1 MTYYSSLSALISS
14 VFLAVFMFGA
24 TANAQVQTYC
34 ISGISELELNLECGD
49 LDWEFIYT
57 DLDGAFVHTCGDVTD
72 VLDIELS
79 LEVTIDS
86 INCTDPL
93 DPKLKIIV
101 TRVFTADIIDPLATD
116 CVNGA
121 GLVCSTQIINYRDY
135 TAPSFTNFPADSTVT
150 CENWNLLNYL
160 ISGTFDFL
168 PIDDCGN
175 VASAP
180 MTLDTIMGSCSAE
193 QEFHWESVIT
203 DGCNNSFSKIHSVF
217 IVDTVGPQITFLPS
231 VFEPFECVE
240 DIIWPEIVPLDNCSE
255 VELRWWGDTTQTV
268 LGCPNN
274 VHFSRTAYAVDVC
287 GNLDSATY
295 EIQVNDQVPPEFEY
309 IPLGFSIECD
319 VDPEFA
325 DPIAVDGCGQV
336 TITEQIDTL
345 FSPSC
350 EQNYTLTR
358 VFTAT
363 DVCGNSSQGEQIII
377 VSDMTPPLL
386 TPPLDLFVNCDE
398 AFDLDDAISWDNC
411 DPNPTVELS
420 TDTINITS
428 AGTYDIIREFTSTD
442 ACENFYTSTQIISVV
457 DNTPPYFTSFPE
469 NLVVACGG
477 EYPNDA
483 VSYEDDCDPDAYLVN
498 YDLGFDFQ
506 PCANNTLITRT
517 FIISDNSG
525 NETTQ
530 TQSITFLDIDP
541 PILQT
546 PMDSLF
552 YQCAYEVPDCLD
564 MFEGLVF
571 EDCSSGEV
579 VPTDCIDDVVE
590 GNCEE
595 QACIIERTYFF
606 EDACGNQGSAK
617 QYITV
622 QESVLNP
629 EMPTGITPNGD
640 GLNDAFV
647 IKGIGP
653 SVNPEPGE
661 VQCDWLEDTNM
672 RVINR
677 WGSLVFEDANYRNDW
692 EGTNES
698 GEDLPQGTYF
708 VVFEALGE
716 SFSTYL
722 DLRR

>member
-1 MTYYSSLSALISS
+1 MTNNSILSTLVLSIFLFAFMLSSSSISW
-14 VFLAVFMFGA
+14 
-24 TANAQVQTYC
+24 AQTHC
-34 ISGISELELNLECGD
+34 ISGVSDLDLECGN
-49 LDWEFIYT
+49 LDWEFIYA
-57 DLDGAFVHTCGDVTD
+57 DLDGAFVHTCGDESD
-72 VLDIELS
+72 VLAIQLS
-79 LEVTIDS
+79 IDVSIDS
-86 INCTDPL
+86 VNCSDPL

-121 GLVCSTQIINYRDY
+121 GLVCSTQIINYRDF

-150 CENWNLLNYL
+150 CENWDLLDYL

-175 VASAP
+175 VATAP

-240 DIIWPEIVPLDNCSE
+240 DILWPEIDPLDMCSG
-255 VELRWWGDTTQTV
+255 VELKWWGDTSQTV
-268 LGCPNN
+268 LDCPNN
-274 VHFSRTAYAVDVC
+274 VHFSRTAYAVDFC

-295 EIQVNDQVPPEFEY
+295 EIQVNDLTLPEFEY
-309 IPLGFSIECD
+309 IPLGFSIQCD
-319 VDPEFA
+319 EEPEFA
-325 DPIAVDGCGQV
+325 DPIAVDGCAGQV

-345 FSPSC
+345 FSPNC
-350 EQNYTLTR
+350 EQNYTLKR

-363 DVCGNSSQGEQIII
+363 DVCGNSNQGEQLII
-377 VSDMTPPLL
+377 VSDMTSPLL

-398 AFDLDDAISWDNC
+398 TFDLDDAISWDNC
-411 DPNPTVELS
+411 DPNPTVELF

-442 ACENFYTSTQIISVV
+442 ACENSYTSTQIISVV
-457 DNTPPYFTSFPE
+457 DNTPPYFTIFPE
-469 NLVVACGG
+469 NLLVLCGDSLPDDTLAY
-477 EYPNDA
+477 EDSCDPNA
-483 VSYEDDCDPDAYLVN
+483 NLSYEEQ
-498 YDLGFDFQ
+498 FDFQ
-506 PCANNTLITRT
+506 PCANNTVFSRIFT
-517 FIISDNSG
+517 ISDEAG
-525 NETTQ
+525 NELTEIQ
-530 TQSITFLDIDP
+530 YITYLDEDP
-541 PILQT
+541 PILLT
-546 PMDSLF
+546 PLDSLF
-552 YQCAYEVPDCLD
+552 YQCAYEVPECLEI
-564 MFEGLVF
+564 FEGLEF
-571 EDCSSGEV
+571 DDCSSGDV
-579 VPTDCIDDVVE
+579 VPIDCDDVVVE

-653 SVNPEPGE
+653 SLNTEPGE

-677 WGSLVFEDANYRNDW
+677 WGSLVFEEANYRNDW